1 MVAITPVH
9 QGLSDGMLELIEANA
24 DQAGMIGHFQPCPT
38 RARLGEHIFFSL
50 LNKRLVNYGNHR
62 TCFRM
67 INRTAAVTR
76 IGRGIELK
84 EVIDLPSV

>member
-1 MVAITPVH
+1 MLLTRSAPATPESRLFQQPFLAQQFNRILDGDRVADP
-9 QGLSDGMLELIEANA
+9 
-24 DQAGMIGHFQPCPT
+24 
-38 RARLGEHIFFSL
+38 ARLGEHIFFSL
-50 LNKRLVNYGNHR
+50 LNKHLVNYGNHR